1 MNQIVTFVKN
11 IIDRRLDG
19 VMTILAK
26 LNSSILKRCYLAEQ
40 AYFYLSRLETLEL
53 NKCQFCIPVT
63 SAAIPSSS
71 TFDLCNKA
79 SEIKVNAK
87 IAGKIADCIGQRW
100 QLLAFELDVDQ
111 PTLDKI
117 IDNNPRNTEK
127 AITDMLMHCVNK
139 RQGDLTLK
147 EVEECIKRV
156 GVNINWEKFKDLYQ
170 HE

>member
-1 MNQIVTFVKN
+1 M
-11 IIDRRLDG
+11 
-19 VMTILAK
+19 
-26 LNSSILKRCYLAEQ
+26 
-40 AYFYLSRLETLEL
+40 
-53 NKCQFCIPVT
+53 

-71 TFDLCNKA
+71 TFDMCNQI
-79 SEIKVNAK
+79 SEVKVTAK

-139 RQGDLTLK
+139 RQGQLTLK
-147 EVEECIKRV
+147 EVEEGILTV
-156 GVNINWEKFKDLYQ
+156 GVNVNWDKFKSLYLDKASA
-170 HE
+170 